1 MLSGCTHIAQIL
13 SCLADLKARF
23 TKALF
28 CLSKYGEELSLQ
40 ATNDTLS
47 LSATNSAKSAYCR
60 LKYDKQFFSRYNIA
74 RPPDQPLDY
83 EPEVLGQLTAR
94 SLLSI
99 LKHRTVE
106 KTVERCEFSIVDG
119 DHQEDA
125 GEDHD
130 ALESK
135 LIIKLYCKHG
145 IVKTHRVLMLT
156 PTSMLAPSMPD
167 AALESRLTIGPRGL
181 KYIIEHFPMPRGAK
195 SDPSLIW
202 NFGDAD
208 VEVKSL
214 ESSLDPKAHGQVM
227 TEMTISVEEFDIYD
241 IVDLPTTIS
250 FHLRE
255 FNSTIAFAESMGLPL
270 DLHFTD
276 PAAPLFIDIE
286 GDCFDSL
293 FVISTSTVPGSM
305 ASQRSGASQQRSG
318 SVANGQR

>member
-1 MLSGCTHIAQIL
+1 MARTHPTFHT
-13 SCLADLKARF
+13 D
-23 TKALF
+23 AL
-28 CLSKYGEELSLQ
+28 Q
-40 ATNDTLS
+40 
-47 LSATNSAKSAYCR
+47 
-60 LKYDKQFFSRYNIA
+60 
-74 RPPDQPLDY
+74 
-83 EPEVLGQLTAR
+83 

-106 KTVERCEFSIVDG
+106 KTVERCEFAIVDG
-119 DHQEDA
+119 DQQEDA

-135 LIIKLYCKHG
+135 LIIKLYCKHGALRGSSYQPRSYLSTG

-214 ESSLDPKAHGQVM
+214 ESSLDPKGQ
-227 TEMTISVEEFDIYD
+227 
-241 IVDLPTTIS
+241 
-250 FHLRE
+250 
-255 FNSTIAFAESMGLPL
+255 
-270 DLHFTD
+270 
-276 PAAPLFIDIE
+276 
-286 GDCFDSL
+286 
-293 FVISTSTVPGSM
+293 
-305 ASQRSGASQQRSG
+305 SG
-318 SVANGQR
+318 SPPHAA

>member
-1 MLSGCTHIAQIL
+1 
-13 SCLADLKARF
+13 F

-28 CLSKYGEELSLQ
+28 CLSRYGEEISLH
-40 ATNDTLS
+40 ATPDTLS

-74 RPPDQPLDY
+74 RHPDLPAEH

-94 SLLSI
+94 SMLSI

-119 DHQEDA
+119 DQQEDA

-135 LIIKLYCKHG
+135 LIIKLHCKHAG
-145 IVKTHRVLMLT
+145 IVKTHRILMLT

-167 AALESRLTIGPRGL
+167 SALESRLTIGPRGL

-202 NFGDAD
+202 SFGDVD

-214 ESSLDPKAHGQVM
+214 ESSLDPKSRGQIM
-227 TEMTISVEEFDIYD
+227 TEMTISAEEFDVYD
-241 IVDLPTTIS
+241 IIDMPTTIS

-276 PAAPLFIDIE
+276 AAAPLFIDIE
-286 GDCFDSL
+286 GDSLDAL
-293 FVISTSTVPGSM
+293 FVISTSQVPGSM
-305 ASQRSGASQQRSG
+305 ANSQRAGAGTQRSNQ
-318 SVANGQR
+318 ART